1 MPVLRLL
8 IVDDV
13 AQVRQDLRT
22 ALSLAGGIDVV
33 GEASDG
39 LEAVELVA
47 RLRPDVV
54 LMDLA
59 MPVMDGCEA
68 ARRIKE
74 ARPSCRVV
82 AFTVHGDEE
91 TRQKAF
97 RAGVDEFIVKGVA
110 LKTLVRAVSRR

>member
-1 MPVLRLL
+1 MSALRLL
-8 IVDDV
+8 IVDDA

-22 ALSLAGGIDVV
+22 ALALAGGIDVV
-33 GEASDG
+33 GEVSDG
-39 LEAVELVA
+39 LEAVELAA

-74 ARPSCRVV
+74 VRPSCRVV
-82 AFTVHGDEE
+82 ALTVHGDEG
-91 TRQKAF
+91 TRQEAF
-97 RAGVDEFIVKGVA
+97 GAGVDDFVVKGSA
-110 LKTLVRAVSRR
+110 LETLLRAIRER

>member
-1 MPVLRLL
+1 MSALRLL

-22 ALSLAGGIDVV
+22 ALALAGGIDVV
-33 GEASDG
+33 GEAADG
-39 LEAVELVA
+39 LEAVELAA

-82 AFTVHGDEE
+82 VLTVHGDEE
-91 TRQKAF
+91 IRQRAF
-97 RAGVDEFIVKGVA
+97 RAGTDDFVVKGAA
-110 LKTLVRAVSRR
+110 LETLVRAVSGR